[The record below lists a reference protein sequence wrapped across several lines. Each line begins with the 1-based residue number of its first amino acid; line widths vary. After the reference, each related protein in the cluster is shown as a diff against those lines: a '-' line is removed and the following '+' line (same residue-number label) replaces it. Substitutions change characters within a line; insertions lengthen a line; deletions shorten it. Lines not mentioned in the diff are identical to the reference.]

1 MENNVPSKKKDAD
14 SVVLN
19 NQRETPR
26 NGADLFYKCETFVTA
41 KETMAAGL
49 YPFFR
54 PLESGQDTEVIIDGR
69 RIIMVGSNSYLGLT
83 TDPRVKKAAMDAIG
97 KYGSGCA
104 GSRFLNGTLDIHVE
118 LERSLAEFMGKEAAL
133 VYSTG
138 FQTNQGVISTI
149 VGKSDYV
156 IVDRQNHASII
167 EGCRLTFGTT
177 RRYHHNDMEDLERIL
192 AGIPADVGKLIV
204 VDGVFSMEGDLA
216 DLPGIVRLA
225 KKHGARIM
233 VDDAHGIGVMGEH
246 GRGTAEHFGVE
257 DDIDLVMGTFSKT
270 FASLGGFITG
280 RESVIHY
287 LKHLSR
293 ALIFSASITPGNVAA
308 VRAALEIV
316 KNEPH
321 LRRQL
326 WEITHKMKKGF
337 NDLGF
342 NTGKSETPI
351 IPVYVG
357 DDVTTFKMCM
367 MLHQEGVFVNPVI
380 SPAVPPGQALIR
392 ASFMANHTDE
402 ELDCVLKAFKKVGKK
417 LGVI

>member
-1 MENNVPSKKKDAD
+1 MSNKKKAVQN
-14 SVVLN
+14 SVAVN
-19 NQRETPR
+19 NSQPAAE
-26 NGADLFYKCETFVTA
+26 GADLFEKCDSFDDA
-41 KETMAAGL
+41 KRVMREGW
-49 YPFFR
+49 YPYFR
-54 PLESGQDTEVIIDGR
+54 PLESGQDTDVVIDGR
-69 RIIMVGSNSYLGLT
+69 HIIMVGSNSYLGLT
-83 TDPRVKKAAMDAIG
+83 SDPRVKKAAIEAIK

-118 LERSLAEFMGKEAAL
+118 LEQSLADFMGKEAAL

-138 FQTNQGVISTI
+138 FQTNLGVISAL
-149 VGKSDYV
+149 VGKGDHV
-156 IVDRQNHASII
+156 IIDRQDHASIL
-167 EGCRLTFGTT
+167 EGCRLAYGMT

-192 AGIPADVGKLIV
+192 AGLPKDSGKLVI

-216 DLPGIVRLA
+216 NLPDIVRLA
-225 KKHGARIM
+225 REYDARIM

-246 GRGTAEHFGVE
+246 GRGSAEYFGVE
-257 DDIDLVMGTFSKT
+257 EEIDLIMGTFSKT
-270 FASLGGFITG
+270 FASLGGFVAG
-280 RESVIHY
+280 KESVIHY
-287 LKHLSR
+287 LKHVSR
-293 ALIFSASITPGNVAA
+293 SLMFSASITPGNAAA

-316 KNEPH
+316 KNEPQ
-321 LRRQL
+321 LRHRL

-337 NDLGF
+337 DDMGF

-357 DDVTTFKMCM
+357 DDARTFNMCM
-367 MLHQEGVFVNPVI
+367 SLHREGVFVNPVI

-402 ELDCVLKAFKKVGKK
+402 QLDYVLKAFEKVGRK

>member
-1 MENNVPSKKKDAD
+1 MVNNHKSASPA
-14 SVVLN
+14 
-19 NQRETPR
+19 R
-26 NGADLFYKCETFVTA
+26 GDLFNKCTNFVEA
-41 KETMAAGL
+41 RQAIASGL

-54 PLESGQDTEVIIDGR
+54 PLESGQDTEVIIGGK

-83 TDPRVKKAAMDAIG
+83 TDPRVKKAAMDAIA

-104 GSRFLNGTLDIHVE
+104 GSRFLNGTLDIHVD
-118 LERSLAEFMGKEAAL
+118 LERRLAEFMGKEAAL

-138 FQTNQGVISTI
+138 FQTNLGVISTLI
-149 VGKSDYV
+149 DKNDFV
-156 IVDRQNHASII
+156 IVDRQDHASII

-177 RRYHHNDMEDLERIL
+177 KRYHHNDMDDLERL
-192 AGIPADVGKLIV
+192 LSSLPEDAGKLIV

-216 DLPGIVRLA
+216 DLPNIVRLA
-225 KKHGARIM
+225 KKYGAKVM
-233 VDDAHGIGVMGEH
+233 VDDAHGIGVMGEN

-257 DDIDLVMGTFSKT
+257 DDIDLIMGTFSKT
-270 FASLGGFITG
+270 FASLGGFIAGT
-280 RESVIHY
+280 ESVIHY

-293 ALIFSASITPGNVAA
+293 ALIFSASIPPGNVAA
-308 VRAALEIV
+308 VRAALDIV
-316 KNEPH
+316 KSEPQ
-321 LRRQL
+321 LRKRL

-337 NDLGF
+337 DDLGF

-357 DDVTTFKMCM
+357 DNILTFRMCM
-367 MLHQEGVFVNPVI
+367 RLHQEGIFVNPVI

-392 ASFMANHTDE
+392 ASFMANHTNK
-402 ELDCVLKAFKKVGKK
+402 ELDTVLKAFKKVGKE

>member
-1 MENNVPSKKKDAD
+1 MSNRKKAVQNSVAVNNSQPAA
-14 SVVLN
+14 
-19 NQRETPR
+19 E
-26 NGADLFYKCETFVTA
+26 GADLFEKCDNFDDA
-41 KETMAAGL
+41 KRVMRAGW
-49 YPFFR
+49 YPYFR
-54 PLESGQDTEVIIDGR
+54 PLESGQDTDVVIDGR
-69 RIIMVGSNSYLGLT
+69 HIIMVGSNSYLGLT
-83 TDPRVKKAAMDAIG
+83 SDPRVKKAAIEAIK

-118 LERSLAEFMGKEAAL
+118 LEQSLADFMGKEAAL

-138 FQTNQGVISTI
+138 FQTNLGVISAL
-149 VGKSDYV
+149 VGKGDHV
-156 IVDRQNHASII
+156 IIDRQDHASIL
-167 EGCRLTFGTT
+167 EGCRLAYGMT

-192 AGIPADVGKLIV
+192 AGLPKDSGKLVI

-216 DLPGIVRLA
+216 NLPDIVRLA
-225 KKHGARIM
+225 REYDARIM

-246 GRGTAEHFGVE
+246 GRGSAEHFGVE
-257 DDIDLVMGTFSKT
+257 EDIDLIMGTFSKT
-270 FASLGGFITG
+270 FASLGGFVAG
-280 RESVIHY
+280 KESVIHY
-287 LKHLSR
+287 LKHVSR
-293 ALIFSASITPGNVAA
+293 SLMFSASITPGNAAA

-316 KNEPH
+316 KNEPQ
-321 LRRQL
+321 LRHRL

-337 NDLGF
+337 NDMGF

-357 DDVTTFKMCM
+357 DDARTFNMCM
-367 MLHQEGVFVNPVI
+367 SLHREGVFVNPVI

-402 ELDCVLKAFKKVGKK
+402 QLDYVLKAFEKVGSK

>member
-1 MENNVPSKKKDAD
+1 MSNKKKAVQN
-14 SVVLN
+14 SVAVN
-19 NQRETPR
+19 NSQPAAE
-26 NGADLFYKCETFVTA
+26 GADLFEKCDSFDDA
-41 KETMAAGL
+41 KRVMREGW
-49 YPFFR
+49 YPYFR
-54 PLESGQDTEVIIDGR
+54 PLESGQDTDVVIDGR
-69 RIIMVGSNSYLGLT
+69 HIIMVGSNSYLGLT
-83 TDPRVKKAAMDAIG
+83 SDPRVKKAAIEAIK

-118 LERSLAEFMGKEAAL
+118 LEQSLADFMGKEAAL

-138 FQTNQGVISTI
+138 FQTNLGVISAL
-149 VGKSDYV
+149 VGKGDHV
-156 IVDRQNHASII
+156 IIDRQNHASIL
-167 EGCRLTFGTT
+167 EGCRLAYGMT

-192 AGIPADVGKLIV
+192 AGLPKDSGKLVI

-216 DLPGIVRLA
+216 NLPDIVRLA
-225 KKHGARIM
+225 REYDARIM

-246 GRGTAEHFGVE
+246 GRGSAEYFGVE
-257 DDIDLVMGTFSKT
+257 EEIDLIMGTFSKT
-270 FASLGGFITG
+270 FASLGGFVAG
-280 RESVIHY
+280 KESVIHY
-287 LKHLSR
+287 LKHVSR
-293 ALIFSASITPGNVAA
+293 SLMFSASITPGNAAA

-316 KNEPH
+316 KNEPQ
-321 LRRQL
+321 LRHRL

-337 NDLGF
+337 DDMGF

-357 DDVTTFKMCM
+357 DDARTFNMCM
-367 MLHQEGVFVNPVI
+367 SLHREGVFVNPVI

-402 ELDCVLKAFKKVGKK
+402 QLDYVLKAFEKVGRK